1 MCFDF
6 NDSSVWDIEFESVNP
21 TDSYDVVLA
30 IIVPF
35 YSYFFFWVLCKPLH
49 QSLDHANRLKPGRAH

>member
-6 NDSSVWDIEFESVNP
+6 NDSSVWDIEIESVNP

-35 YSYFFFWVLCKPLH
+35 YSYFFFFFGCC
-49 QSLDHANRLKPGRAH
+49 ANLYTRVWIMPID

>member
-6 NDSSVWDIEFESVNP
+6 NDSSVWDIEIESVNP

-35 YSYFFFWVLCKPLH
+35 YSYFFFFLGVVQTFTPEFGSC
-49 QSLDHANRLKPGRAH
+49 Q

>member
-35 YSYFFFWVLCKPLH
+35 YSYFFFLGVVQTFTPEFGSC
-49 QSLDHANRLKPGRAH
+49 Q